1 VLFYSQVNNENS
13 LRKER
18 VMDIQMTDYK
28 ISKHCE
34 ERYAQRLLNK
44 EDANSINKFIVEN
57 KEKIKT
63 DINKMVSYGDLLYV
77 GKQSQK
83 DGKGNVLNVYLKDT
97 WIVLVDIKA
106 EVVVTLYKIDLGCG
120 DEFNLQYI
128 SKMMEKLNMNKDN
141 LVSVKLEVEGES
153 ITYKELIDNAQAQIN
168 EYKSMIK
175 NLENMCEGYQTIID
189 NNRVKVSQANMEVV
203 DVLNTLI
210 GKKEF

>member
-1 VLFYSQVNNENS
+1 
-13 LRKER
+13 
-18 VMDIQMTDYK
+18 MTELTDFK
-28 ISKHCE
+28 ISKHAK
-34 ERYAQRLLNK
+34 ERYAERLLNK
-44 EDANSINKFIVEN
+44 DNANDINRFIVEN
-57 KEKIKT
+57 EEKIKT
-63 DINKMVSYGDLLYV
+63 DINKMISYGECIYI

-120 DEFNLQYI
+120 DDFNIQYI
-128 SKMMEKLNMNKDN
+128 SKMMGKLNQNKDN
-141 LVSVKLEVEGES
+141 LISVQLEVEGES
-153 ITYKELIDNAQAQIN
+153 IVYKDLINEAQAQIF

>member
-1 VLFYSQVNNENS
+1 MVEL
-13 LRKER
+13 
-18 VMDIQMTDYK
+18 TDYK

-44 EDANSINKFIVEN
+44 EDVNSINKFIVEN

-63 DINKMVSYGDLLYV
+63 DINKMISYGELLYI

-83 DGKGNVLNVYLKDT
+83 DGKGNVLNVYLKDC

-106 EVVVTLYKIDLGCG
+106 GVVVTLYKIDLGCG

-128 SKMMEKLNMNKDN
+128 SKMLDKLNEKKDN
-141 LVSVKLEVEGES
+141 LSSVQLGVEVES
-153 ITYKELIDNAQAQIN
+153 ITYKELIDDAQIQIN
-168 EYKSMIK
+168 QYKAMIK
-175 NLENMCEGYQTIID
+175 NLEEMSNAYQTIID